1 MPPHS
6 KMDDVTCDDI
16 EAAYLA
22 ALEASEAAVELVEA
36 ENGPI
41 AEPQPE
47 PSAEPIAPAPAASAP
62 PEDDAPR
69 VSPAQVIEAALFVG
83 GAPLTARKL
92 CGLLRGNYEST
103 FIEDT
108 IEALNRQYAE
118 QARPYVI
125 RLRSGGYRLE
135 LQPDFERFRH
145 RVHGT
150 GPREVKLSQ
159 DVLEVLAIVAYKQPV
174 SVAEIEA
181 VGKKNAGNLLRQ
193 LLQRDL
199 IRLTRGENG
208 PKDVRYHTTP
218 RFLQLFGLASLND
231 LPQAEDVATK

>member
-1 MPPHS
+1 MN
-6 KMDDVTCDDI
+6 DDVSGDDI

-22 ALEASEAAVELVEA
+22 ALEASEAAVESVEA

-41 AEPQPE
+41 VEDAPAVVAEPAPVAPSE
-47 PSAEPIAPAPAASAP
+47 PTPQA
-62 PEDDAPR
+62 EDDAPR
-69 VSPAQVIEAALFVG
+69 VNPAQVIEAALFVG

-92 CGLLRGNYEST
+92 CGLLRGSFETT

-135 LQPDFERFRH
+135 LQPDFERYRH

-159 DVLEVLAIVAYKQPV
+159 DVLEVLALVAYKQPV
-174 SVAEIEA
+174 SVTEIEA
-181 VGKKNAGNLLRQ
+181 LGKKNAGNMLRQ
-193 LLQRDL
+193 LLQREL
-199 IRLTRGENG
+199 IGLTRGENG

-218 RFLQLFGLASLND
+218 RFLQLFGLASLSD
-231 LPQAEDVATK
+231 LPQTEDVATK